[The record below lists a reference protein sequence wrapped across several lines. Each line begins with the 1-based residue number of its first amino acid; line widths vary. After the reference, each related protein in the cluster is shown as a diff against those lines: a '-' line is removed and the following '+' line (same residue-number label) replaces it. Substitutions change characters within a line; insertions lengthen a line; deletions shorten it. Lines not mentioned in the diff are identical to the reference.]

1 VPAKAI
7 VLVAL
12 LALIGPRTALA
23 SSPATIKVDLR
34 QAPQAIFHAD
44 LSFPAKPGPMRLAYP
59 RWIPGDHAPAGPIEN
74 LTGLVF
80 SANGATLPWTRDPK
94 ELDQFEVVI
103 PKGATRLDIHLDF
116 LAVPAIARAIN
127 PASTAATDTLAVLR
141 WHTVLLYPMGVDI
154 AQYKIEP
161 SVLLPDGWQFAC
173 ALPAQSSAPNP
184 SFAPV
189 TLEKL
194 VDSPLL
200 TGRYFAT
207 YQLTTKLPIRHTV
220 HIAADDPADLVVST
234 EQQQALARLALE
246 AHAMYGSWPFDHY
259 DYLINIS
266 GKLRERPSIG
276 GQEHGESSDDTGG
289 PGVFTTATGKESV
302 GDTLSHEYSHSWN
315 GKYRRPAGE
324 KVHDYQQPYDDS
336 LNWVYEGLTTYL
348 GHVLAARAGFWSLEE
363 FYDEWANEAAAMNCR
378 PGRVWR
384 NLQDSATSL
393 PTLMRAGAG
402 WTSWRR
408 SADYY
413 PEGALLWLDVDVTI
427 RKLTANR
434 RSLDDFL
441 HLFLAKQPG
450 RDPTIKAYDF
460 AELVADLEKVTP
472 NNWALFL
479 HTRLESHASDAPLG
493 GLTQSGWRVT
503 YSSQENAFE
512 KADEGADTVSAD
524 FSIGANIKADG
535 VVQDVIW
542 GGPSFKAG
550 LGPGMKILTVNDRTF
565 SLATFRAALD
575 ETAATETRSAAA
587 TQSVRLLISNGGPT
601 RVIAVSY
608 QGGQRYPRLER
619 TGQDTDYLAE
629 IAHARSPNTSLNTS
643 PNANPG
649 TTSNAAS
656 DAHTGNAK

>member
-1 VPAKAI
+1 MLAPLLIARFTVNARDTIP
-7 VLVAL
+7 AL
-12 LALIGPRTALA
+12 LLVTLLAVSAPRAATAA
-23 SSPATIKVDLR
+23 SPATIRVDLR

-80 SANGATLPWTRDPK
+80 TANGTTLPWTRDPK
-94 ELDQFEVVI
+94 VLDEFEVVI
-103 PKGATRLDIHLDF
+103 PKGATRLDVHLDF
-116 LAVPAIARAIN
+116 LAVPAVARAIN

-141 WHTVLLYPMGVDI
+141 WHTVLLYPVAQDI
-154 AQYKIEP
+154 AHYTIEP
-161 SVLLPDGWQFAC
+161 SVLLPAGWQFAC
-173 ALPAQSSAPNP
+173 ALPAQSSAPSL

-207 YQLTTKLPIRHTV
+207 YQLTPTLPIRHTV
-220 HIAADDPADLVVST
+220 NIVADDPADLVLSAA
-234 EQQQALARLALE
+234 QQQALARLALE

-266 GKLRERPSIG
+266 ARLREHPSIG
-276 GQEHGESSDDTGG
+276 GQEHGDSSDDTGG
-289 PGVFTTATGKESV
+289 PGVFSTPAGKESV

-363 FYDEWANEAAAMNCR
+363 FHDEWANDAAAMNYR
-378 PGRVWR
+378 PGRLWR
-384 NLQDSATSL
+384 SLQDSSTSL
-393 PTLMRAGAG
+393 PTLMRAGGG

-413 PEGALLWLDVDVTI
+413 PEGALFWLDVDVTI
-427 RKLTANR
+427 RKLTANQK
-434 RSLDDFL
+434 SLDDFL

-460 AELVADLEKVTP
+460 AELAADLEQVVP
-472 NNWALFL
+472 NHWTSFL
-479 HTRLESHASDAPLG
+479 RTRLDSHASEAPLG
-493 GLTQSGWRVT
+493 GLTQSGWHVT
-503 YSSQENAFE
+503 YSSAENQFE
-512 KADEGADTVSAD
+512 KAGEGANSVNAD
-524 FSIGANIKADG
+524 FSIGASIKADG
-535 VVQDVIW
+535 VVEDVIW

-550 LGPGMKILTVNDRTF
+550 LGPGMKILTVDDRPF
-565 SLATFRAALD
+565 SVATFRAALD
-575 ETAATETRSAAA
+575 ATTAGTPAAGA
-587 TQSVRLLISNGGPT
+587 QRVRFLISNGGPT
-601 RVIAVSY
+601 RLLEVTY

-619 TGQDTDYLAE
+619 SDTGPDYLAE
-629 IAHARSPNTSLNTS
+629 IARPRS
-643 PNANPG
+643 G
-649 TTSNAAS
+649 
-656 DAHTGNAK
+656 G